1 MRVKKIVIIED
12 EKPNS
17 DRLKRLLV
25 ELRPEVEILAVL
37 DSVKESILWLTQT
50 KVTPDLVMMDVRL
63 ADGIS
68 FEIFNQIQ
76 IACPVVF
83 TTAYDEYAVKAFKY
97 NSIDYLLK
105 PIEKEELEH
114 ALLKFESQVQAPPL
128 ANPFIEDL
136 LQYIQP
142 KAYRSRFLLPYRD
155 SYKTVLIDEVAF
167 FFSELTITYAKLYS
181 GEKEII
187 PQTLEKL
194 EAQLNPKEF
203 FRTNRKYIIHINSI
217 HKVHNYFNG
226 KLKIELKNNPDE
238 EVLISREKNPLF
250 KVWMDY

>member
-1 MRVKKIVIIED
+1 MTVKKIVLIED

-25 ELRPEVEILAVL
+25 ELRPQVEIVALL
-37 DSVKESILWLTQT
+37 DSVKSAVAWFAQNDL
-50 KVTPDLVMMDVRL
+50 PDLVMMDVRL

-68 FEIFNQIQ
+68 FEIFNHSKID
-76 IACPVVF
+76 CPVVF

-114 ALLKFESQVQAPPL
+114 ALLKFEAQLQPAQVSNATL
-128 ANPFIEDL
+128 DHL
-136 LQYIQP
+136 LNALHP
-142 KAYRSRFLLPYRD
+142 KEYRTRFLLPYRD
-155 SYKTVLIDEVAF
+155 SYKSIQMSEVAF
-167 FFSELTITYAKLYS
+167 FFSELNLTYAKLYS
-181 GEKEII
+181 GEKELI

-194 EAQLNPKEF
+194 ETQLDPHVF
-203 FRTNRKYIIHINSI
+203 FRANRKYIIHLNAIG
-217 HKVHNYFNG
+217 KVHNYFNG
-226 KLKIELKNNPDE
+226 KLKIELKNNPEE

-250 KVWMDY
+250 KLWLDY